1 MIEIINENN
10 NQFEVSNSIIGLN
23 FFKNGRNKGKFEI
36 SFKKN
41 PITKCFIK
49 DCYSAINLFTSDK
62 EELIEIPSYKYSFK
76 HRTEKINNF
85 IGNGLKIIFDSIRV
99 NDLDIS
105 FSIQFV
111 LYDKKDYIL
120 VKLIDIDNDN
130 RNQLPVHSI
139 SPLTIRNNAL
149 WLSGTNNPTELDKI
163 SWFKQGWQSWSPCKL
178 IMGNE
183 ADNEGPKVDIFK
195 RTFDNQDY
203 EIKGRFYSEYC
214 TAITDL
220 VSMNSCILGFTT
232 LQTQFTRIILDYE
245 KQNALKLLTAFG
257 CMDGVQFQNSNID
270 FSEELFISFK
280 TENLGYYGL
289 IEYAKLVKYR
299 NSININEN
307 IPIGWCSWYYYFTDI
322 TQEEMMKN
330 LEFFKDNKDFPID
343 FIQLDDGYFTHIGD
357 FNDIN
362 FKFSYSLKPLFTKIN
377 DYGFKSGI
385 WTAPFFAEKK
395 AHLFKQHRNWFL
407 NDKATKKLLKVH
419 YGLSWNAYLYGL
431 DLSNFQVLDYINDF
445 YKNLLYLNEL
455 NQNNNQFKI
464 DFFKIDFLHAAVPIE
479 GDFTNQNL
487 TRAQIL
493 YNGVK
498 TIRNAITN
506 QSFLLGCGAPLGPCV
521 GLVDAM
527 RIGEDTDPR
536 WEETNNQLIESGIHT
551 PSLKVSL
558 INIIYRS
565 FMHRYFWINDPDC
578 LMIRRSNTKLNLDEI
593 KLQLTIMG
601 LSGGQILISD
611 DMTDLSEEELNDAK
625 LLIPPYSSKE
635 YDPVAIDAFMSEL
648 PSIYMVETQ
657 EIIGKRYLV
666 AIINWDDKS
675 VSKKLKIS
683 DLIPIISDVK
693 KNYYV
698 YDFWN
703 KSYLGKFKINTD
715 IDLREIK
722 PHSCIYLNIIPV
734 NEKSEENPVFFS
746 SSLHITQGCCEIK
759 KFEFNSKSNQLTINL
774 ELKGTRTGFLV
785 MKLPH
790 NWKIIKSNFKS
801 MKIDSKE
808 NLWKIFVQFKDF
820 LAFNID
826 LEKN

>member
-1 MIEIINENN
+1 
-10 NQFEVSNSIIGLN
+10 
-23 FFKNGRNKGKFEI
+23 
-36 SFKKN
+36 
-41 PITKCFIK
+41 
-49 DCYSAINLFTSDK
+49 
-62 EELIEIPSYKYSFK
+62 
-76 HRTEKINNF
+76 
-85 IGNGLKIIFDSIRV
+85 
-99 NDLDIS
+99 
-105 FSIQFV
+105 
-111 LYDKKDYIL
+111 
-120 VKLIDIDNDN
+120 
-130 RNQLPVHSI
+130 
-139 SPLTIRNNAL
+139 
-149 WLSGTNNPTELDKI
+149 
-163 SWFKQGWQSWSPCKL
+163 
-178 IMGNE
+178 
-183 ADNEGPKVDIFK
+183 
-195 RTFDNQDY
+195 
-203 EIKGRFYSEYC
+203 
-214 TAITDL
+214 
-220 VSMNSCILGFTT
+220 
-232 LQTQFTRIILDYE
+232 
-245 KQNALKLLTAFG
+245 
-257 CMDGVQFQNSNID
+257 
-270 FSEELFISFK
+270 
-280 TENLGYYGL
+280 
-289 IEYAKLVKYR
+289 
-299 NSININEN
+299 
-307 IPIGWCSWYYYFTDI
+307 
-322 TQEEMMKN
+322 
-330 LEFFKDNKDFPID
+330 
-343 FIQLDDGYFTHIGD
+343 
-357 FNDIN
+357 
-362 FKFSYSLKPLFTKIN
+362 
-377 DYGFKSGI
+377 
-385 WTAPFFAEKK
+385 
-395 AHLFKQHRNWFL
+395 
-407 NDKATKKLLKVH
+407 
-419 YGLSWNAYLYGL
+419 
-431 DLSNFQVLDYINDF
+431 
-445 YKNLLYLNEL
+445 
-455 NQNNNQFKI
+455 
-464 DFFKIDFLHAAVPIE
+464 
-479 GDFTNQNL
+479 
-487 TRAQIL
+487 
-493 YNGVK
+493 
-498 TIRNAITN
+498 
-506 QSFLLGCGAPLGPCV
+506 
-521 GLVDAM
+521 
-527 RIGEDTDPR
+527 
-536 WEETNNQLIESGIHT
+536 
-551 PSLKVSL
+551 
-558 INIIYRS
+558 
-565 FMHRYFWINDPDC
+565 MHRYFWINDPDC